1 MAVGNAVPSSRTAL
15 EVVGGDGFIRVD
27 DGGLLWID
35 ERPASELAREF
46 GTPLYVTSEN
56 QIRANVR
63 RMRAAF
69 EERWQN
75 VTLLFATKANFNLAI
90 RRILVQEG
98 AGGDCFGLG
107 ELRVSLLG
115 GVPTEKLVMNGSNKR
130 PEELRAAIDAGVT
143 INVDDASE
151 VALIAEIGQQLG
163 RRADICLRL
172 LPFSYA
178 DAETLPD
185 DLCEIATDRS
195 HDKWGMDRQ
204 TILEVVPRAM
214 ADDRLR
220 LRGLHL
226 HVSRLRPTTEH
237 FALAAELVAT
247 CIAELRDRHG
257 WEPDLLDFG
266 GGYAHERDPESGEPA
281 GSHAVATPEEY
292 AEAITGTLR
301 DALATRGLRE
311 PHLLLEPGRRL
322 VSNATVLLTRVG
334 VVKRL
339 PTGVATWINVDASTN
354 HCPRA
359 PLQGYY
365 YEIVHATEGLLT
377 PELVANVVGPTC
389 VIDLL
394 GEDRSLPNVKTGDLL
409 ALLDV
414 GGYAEVLS
422 SQFNMLPRPANVL
435 VTGSRCEVIRRAE
448 DIEDILA
455 TQVVPEHLAMGV
467 DLTTQDDQL
476 PGATPPRGDAGA
488 RRRD

>member
-1 MAVGNAVPSSRTAL
+1 MADGDKVPSHRTAL
-15 EVVGGDGFIRVD
+15 EIVGGDGFIRVD
-27 DGGLLWID
+27 NAGLLWID
-35 ERPASELAREF
+35 GRPASELAEEF
-46 GTPLYVTSEN
+46 GTPLYVTSEH
-56 QIRANVR
+56 QVRTNVR

-69 EERWQN
+69 EQRWEN

-90 RRILVQEG
+90 RRILVEEG

-115 GVPTEKLVMNGSNKR
+115 GVPPEQLVMNGSNKR

-143 INVDDASE
+143 INVDDATE
-151 VALIAEIGQQLG
+151 VALIAGIAQQLG
-163 RRADICLRL
+163 RRADVCMRV

-178 DAETLPD
+178 EAKTLPD
-185 DLCEIATDRS
+185 DLLEIATDRS

-204 TILEVVPRAM
+204 TILEVVPSTL
-214 ADDRLR
+214 ADSRLR

-237 FALAAELVAT
+237 FVLAAELIAT
-247 CIAELRDRHG
+247 CIAELRDRYG
-257 WEPDLLDFG
+257 WEPDVLDFG

-281 GSHAVATPEEY
+281 GSHVVATPEEY
-292 AEAITGTLR
+292 AEAITATLR
-301 DALATRGLRE
+301 DALALRGLRE

-365 YEIVHATEGLLT
+365 YEIVHATEGLLE

-394 GEDRSLPNVKTGDLL
+394 GEDRSLPKVTTGDLL
-409 ALLDV
+409 AVLDV

-435 VTGSRCEVIRRAE
+435 VTDAAARSSAE
-448 DIEDILA
+448 RKTSKTFL
-455 TQVVPEHLAMGV
+455 
-467 DLTTQDDQL
+467 
-476 PGATPPRGDAGA
+476 
-488 RRRD
+488 RRRSFRST